1 MVADSPHRSRRQQQ
15 FQRQSAGIWQGV
27 GRPMISTEPTALI
40 PVTLLTGFL
49 GSGKTTVLNHVLKQ
63 PGMAATAVIVNE
75 FGEIGLD
82 HLLVERSSE
91 DIVLLNSG
99 CLCCT
104 VRGDIVDTLTNL
116 FVDRVKGKVPFFTR
130 VAIETT
136 GLADPAPI
144 LHTLMTDPI
153 VAARYV
159 LDGVVTTVDAVNG
172 AGSLDRQPEAV
183 KQAAVADRLLL
194 TKTDI
199 AEPGARQAIEARLK
213 ELNPSAAIVSVAQGA
228 IDSALLFNI
237 GFYDPTTKSL
247 DVRRWL
253 RDESF
258 EGDHGQDVGHG
269 HEHPDVNRHD
279 DRIRA
284 FCITREQ
291 PISWAALST
300 WLDGLAA
307 MRGDD
312 LLRLKAIVALSD
324 RPDQPVVLH
333 GVQHLFHP
341 PVLLPEWPSE
351 DRRTR
356 MVFITRDLPRE
367 TIETTLAAFEEAVE
381 ERPSSQS
388 PPRELGNGGTRRNFL
403 VSAGSIAAATAFAG
417 SARAVMGPDDKFD
430 LVIKGGEVLDPSQ
443 SLRGRRDIGIRYGI
457 IEALEPEIPA
467 PRGLRVLDAS
477 GKLVTPGL
485 VDLHTHVYP
494 YGSAIGI
501 PADELVAHQC
511 TTTCVSAGD
520 AGANNFAAFRRFI
533 VAQTRT
539 RLCAFIHI
547 ANSGLASFPVA
558 ELTNID
564 VADVSAAAKAIA
576 ENGDIVIGAKVRMSE
591 NVIAKN
597 GIEPLKRAIAACEQ
611 AGTGGRVMVHIGGVE
626 TRALMSQI
634 LDLMRPG
641 DVLTHAY
648 SGAPNLSGDFTNIV
662 EDGSLLPAALAAKQ
676 RGIIFDVGHGGGS
689 FDYTVAEV
697 AIAQGCTPDTIS
709 SDIHVFS
716 GNTPGMPYLTWVM
729 SKFLG
734 LGFTLDQVIA
744 MATINPAKI
753 INRLPKLGTLELGA
767 PGDVAIMDLVEGPVT
782 FVDTRNNT
790 RGGKAYLKPVQTVTA
805 GVPFGRPYNAPF
817 SVR

>member
-1 MVADSPHRSRRQQQ
+1 
-15 FQRQSAGIWQGV
+15 
-27 GRPMISTEPTALI
+27 MISTEPTALI

-91 DIVLLNSG
+91 DVVLLNSG

-533 VAQTRT
+533 VAQART

-790 RGGKAYLKPVQTVTA
+790 RGGKACLKPVQTVTA

>member
-1 MVADSPHRSRRQQQ
+1 
-15 FQRQSAGIWQGV
+15 
-27 GRPMISTEPTALI
+27 MISTEPTALI

-91 DIVLLNSG
+91 DVVLLNSG

-467 PRGLRVLDAS
+467 PRGLRMLDAS

>member
-1 MVADSPHRSRRQQQ
+1 MNSN
-15 FQRQSAGIWQGV
+15 
-27 GRPMISTEPTALI
+27 EPASLI

-91 DIVLLNSG
+91 DVVLLNSG

-104 VRGDIVDTLTNL
+104 VRSDIVDTLTNL

-144 LHTLMTDPI
+144 LHTLMTEPI
-153 VAARYV
+153 VAARYM
-159 LDGVVTTVDAVNG
+159 LDGVVATVDAVNG
-172 AGSLDRQPEAV
+172 AGTLDRQPEAV

-194 TKTDI
+194 TKTDL
-199 AEPGARQAIEARLK
+199 AEPSMQQAFEARLAL
-213 ELNPSAAIVSVAQGA
+213 LNPSAPVIPVAQGA
-228 IDSALLFNI
+228 VDPALLFNL
-237 GFYDPTTKSL
+237 GFFDPATKSV
-247 DVRRWL
+247 DVQRWL
-253 RDESF
+253 RDEAFAS
-258 EGDHGQDVGHG
+258 GHAHDHDDD
-269 HEHPDVNRHD
+269 HPDPNRHD

-284 FCITREQ
+284 FCITRER
-291 PISWAALST
+291 PISWGVLSG
-300 WLDGLAA
+300 WLDGLAT

-312 LLRLKAIVALSD
+312 LLRFKAIVALSD

-341 PVLLPEWPSE
+341 PVLLPQWPSGE
-351 DRRTR
+351 RRTR
-356 MVFITRDLPRE
+356 MVFITRDLPQE
-367 TIETTLAAFEEAVE
+367 AIEATLTAFEKAVE
-381 ERPSSQS
+381 EPPAPQSS
-388 PPRELGNGGTRRNFL
+388 PRKREERGTRRDFL
-403 VSAGSIAAATAFAG
+403 VSASSVAATTAFAG
-417 SARAVMGPDDKFD
+417 PARAIMGPDDKFD
-430 LVIKGGEVLDPSQ
+430 LVIKGGDVLDPSQ

-457 IEALEPEIPA
+457 VEALEPEIPA
-467 PRGLRVLDAS
+467 ARALRVLDAS

-501 PADELVAHQC
+501 PADELVGHQC

-520 AGANNFAAFRRFI
+520 AGANNFAGFRRFI

-539 RLCAFIHI
+539 RLYAFIHI
-547 ANSGLASFPVA
+547 ANAGLASFPVA
-558 ELTNID
+558 ELTNINI
-564 VADVSAAAKAIA
+564 ADVDSAAKAIA
-576 ENGDIVIGAKVRMSE
+576 ENADIAIGAKVRMSE

-597 GIEPLKRAIAACEQ
+597 GIEPLKRAITACEK

-626 TRALMSQI
+626 TRGLMSEI

-641 DVLTHAY
+641 DILTHAY

-662 EDGSLLPAALAAKQ
+662 QDGSLLSAALAAKQ

-697 AIAQGCTPDTIS
+697 AIAQGCPPDTIS

-716 GNTPGMPYLTWVM
+716 GNTPGMPYVTWVM

-734 LGFTLDQVIA
+734 LGFTLDQVVA

-753 INRLPKLGTLELGA
+753 INRLPKLGTLQIGA
-767 PGDVAIMDLVEGPVT
+767 PGDLAIMDLVEGPVS
-782 FVDTRNNT
+782 FVDTRSNT
-790 RGGKAYLKPVQTVTA
+790 RSGKVYLKPIQTVTA

>member
-1 MVADSPHRSRRQQQ
+1 
-15 FQRQSAGIWQGV
+15 
-27 GRPMISTEPTALI
+27 MISTEPTALI

-75 FGEIGLD
+75 FGLD

-91 DIVLLNSG
+91 DVVLLNSG

-116 FVDRVKGKVPFFTR
+116 LVDRVKGKVPFFTR